1 MLRIATTAEDLTPN
15 NYTVL
20 NWYHELVHCDAH
32 EPQRNFYSGMWK
44 GNRLAYFVV
53 SGFFG

>member
-15 NYTVL
+15 NYTML